1 MKVLWFSN
9 TPANGDSVLNDGIQ
23 TGGWLKALDIGIQ
36 NNIELHI
43 AFYYPKFREPFKHLN
58 THYYPIGN
66 KYWKQKLVWDALTKK
81 VVDEED
87 CEKYLKIIKQI
98 QPDIIHIHG
107 TENPFACL
115 IPYTNVPVVV
125 SIQGNITIINKK
137 YFSGLEKKFSS
148 IFTPTLNL
156 KKIIFK
162 RDFLTSYNLLKKM
175 EIRELKNMKNVEYVI
190 GRTDWDRRITSVMS
204 NVNKYFHSDEMLRGV
219 FLKTEWTNY
228 NIKDNTIIIHST
240 SGNNYYKG
248 LETII
253 EAANILIKKQISFKW
268 QIAGVNL
275 NDDIVKVILRK
286 LGKENCPL
294 DKLEFLGSLNE
305 TELANKL
312 QEANMFVMASH
323 IENSPNNLCE
333 AMILGLPCIAT
344 YAGGTSSLIL
354 DGLEGILIQ
363 DGDPWSLA
371 GAVLEFK
378 NNYPKAIQLGRNA
391 RNRAL
396 KRHDENRIIT
406 QVLNI
411 YQEISELKTNSNE
424 S

>member
-9 TPANGDSVLNDGIQ
+9 TPTNGDSVLNDGIQ

-36 NNIELHI
+36 NKIELHI
-43 AFYYPKFREPFKHLN
+43 AFYYPKFREPFKYLN

-66 KYWKQKLVWDALTKK
+66 KNWKQKLVWDALTKK

-87 CEKYLKIIKQI
+87 CEKYLKIIKQV

-125 SIQGNITIINKK
+125 SIQGNITVINKK

-162 RDFLTSYNLLKKM
+162 RDFLTSYHLLKKM

-204 NVNKYFHSDEMLRGV
+204 NVKRYFHSDEMLRGV

-253 EAANILIKKQISFKW
+253 EAANILSNKQISFKW

-305 TELANKL
+305 IELANKL

-378 NNYPKAIQLGRNA
+378 NYYPKAIELGRNA

-411 YQEISELKTNSNE
+411 YQEISKLKTNSNE